1 MTNRTPSSLFLQR
14 EVCTQF
20 SLFHPDV
27 SKKVLDKE
35 ADQIAHHD
43 QHAKDRKFEI
53 SQRVMVR
60 NFRSSGPKWI
70 QGTILKQ
77 TGPLSYV
84 VKIDSGEEWK

>member
-1 MTNRTPSSLFLQR
+1 MSGMGSTRPHY
-14 EVCTQF
+14 TQF
-20 SLFHPDV
+20 HPNGY
-27 SKKVLDKE
+27 
-35 ADQIAHHD
+35 QIAHHD
-43 QHAKDRKFEI
+43 QHAKDCKFEI

-84 VKIDSGEEWK
+84 LKIDSGEEWK